1 LPLVP
6 VISIIDDD
14 ASVRIAV
21 SAIVRSMDGIAY
33 SFSSGREFLVSSQLN
48 ETSCII
54 ADIQMPSMNGLEL
67 QRELSARGVD
77 IPMIFITAYPD
88 EKIRMQALDAGAVCF
103 LNKPFDGV
111 TIVGC
116 IERALGRSG

>member
-1 LPLVP
+1 
-6 VISIIDDD
+6 
-14 ASVRIAV
+14 
-21 SAIVRSMDGIAY
+21 MDGIAY